1 MANVDYLVEPSQG
14 ALLDVLLPQFAESQI
29 YGAIVDAK
37 TAEHGSRMNA
47 MRSATDAANEMIDA
61 LKQQFNQERQL
72 RGTNEILEI
81 INGANAL
88 NDNKKKE
95 D

>member
-72 RGTNEILEI
+72 RVTNEILEI

>member
-1 MANVDYLVEPSQG
+1 
-14 ALLDVLLPQFAESQI
+14 
-29 YGAIVDAK
+29 
-37 TAEHGSRMNA
+37 MNA

-72 RGTNEILEI
+72 RVTNEILEI

>member
-61 LKQQFNQERQL
+61 LRQQFNQERQL
-72 RGTNEILEI
+72 RVTNEILEI